1 MASGWKRHI
10 LLATAAVTCPCHIPV
25 LAAILGGTALG
36 GFLAE
41 HWALAVGAASFLF
54 AFSLGAWLSS
64 RPRAAASG
72 CGGGGLDPQS
82 LPSQGLAWSGVG
94 VRGQHEGTADLA
106 RSPCQLWRLAVSDL
120 AVAFPRAWARAV
132 FGQEPFRGGE
142 LHGLIH
148 PAGGPAGHTP
158 CVSSSEQSRGCP
170 G

>member
-94 VRGQHEGTADLA
+94 VVRGWRGQGLA
-106 RSPCQLWRLAVSDL
+106 CEDSRKGLQIWHGAPASS
-120 AVAFPRAWARAV
+120 
-132 FGQEPFRGGE
+132 GG
-142 LHGLIH
+142 
-148 PAGGPAGHTP
+148 
-158 CVSSSEQSRGCP
+158 
-170 G
+170 